1 MRVALV
7 TTFRADRKE
16 PLVELV
22 QRIHAASQLG
32 EPSIQFTF
40 ADAPRVV
47 SAGKLTP
54 RTRILCSM
62 SGVAALIAH
71 ISFWV
76 LLPYGWFF
84 EEIGPAGLTVFL
96 LLWVCGYFGLSLI
109 SYGGLLFPSF
119 VALLD
124 IALVFIIFKG
134 DVRLS

>member
-1 MRVALV
+1 
-7 TTFRADRKE
+7 
-16 PLVELV
+16 
-22 QRIHAASQLG
+22 
-32 EPSIQFTF
+32 
-40 ADAPRVV
+40 
-47 SAGKLTP
+47 
-54 RTRILCSM
+54 M
-62 SGVAALIAH
+62 SGLAALIAH

-96 LLWVCGYFGLSLI
+96 LLWVAGYVGLPLVS
-109 SYGGLLFPSF
+109 SGGLLFSSF